1 MNVTDAIHEYDTI
14 KTLIEN
20 SNNIR
25 KFLYERITDVEYDLE
40 KVGFESDQIDQ
51 CLTILYETLLKIDFY
66 N

>member
-1 MNVTDAIHEYDTI
+1 MNITDVIHEYDTI

-40 KVGFESDQIDQ
+40 KVGVDSD
-51 CLTILYETLLKIDFY
+51 
-66 N
+66 

>member
-40 KVGFESDQIDQ
+40 KVGFESD
-51 CLTILYETLLKIDFY
+51 
-66 N
+66 

>member
-1 MNVTDAIHEYDTI
+1 MNTTDVIHEYDTL
-14 KTLIEN
+14 KTLIDN

-40 KVGFESDQIDQ
+40 KTGFESDQIDW
-51 CLTILYETLLKIDFY
+51 CLTVLYESLLKIDFY